1 MGRRTKEHQPTGVPR
16 REFLTRSCLWASA
29 GLIPAPLRGLGYPAL
44 FRPGRGLPPPHAL
57 DDRLTPHYR
66 QPAPLDEVLR
76 DVEPGFDAFITEK
89 YAEQIE
95 ALLAKWSAEL
105 RQSPAGLKT
114 VESSLS
120 PSLEASSPNP
130 AQRQPL
136 RPMAGLEVYRN
147 QFAPPLTLGKA
158 TFMEEFRGFVGV
170 FASLITAEFKVT
182 GISASREVPNPN
194 IIQTRVRYDL
204 VGPGVDFSRRE
215 RVGDWDLEWERD
227 SAGVW
232 CVRKWQGLEETES
245 RASGPVFVDI
255 TAHALGP
262 SASYPQQIIPGTDY
276 WRTLLDGA
284 SRIDVYGN
292 NGIAAGDMDGDGF
305 DDIYVCQ
312 PAGLPNRLYRNRGDG
327 TFEDVTERAGVG
339 ILDSTACALFA
350 DLSNRGRQDLIVVCV
365 DGPLLFLNQ
374 GGGRFEFKPDSFR
387 FAQPPQG
394 TFTGAA
400 IADYDGDGL
409 LDVYFCLYS
418 YYLGLNQYQSP
429 TPYYDAQNGPPNFLM
444 HNQGDGTFADATAA
458 SGMNENNNRYSF
470 ACAWLD
476 FNRDGRPDLYVAN
489 DFGRKNLYRN
499 NGNGTFTDV
508 AREAG
513 VEDVGAGMSVCCFD
527 YDNDGNQDLYIADMW
542 SAAGKRVSTQDAFL
556 KDAPGEVRALLRKH
570 ADGNSLF
577 HNEGN
582 GHFTDQSAPAGVPMG
597 RWSWSSDAW
606 DFDHDGYPDI
616 YIANGMI
623 SGPDRRELS
632 SFFWRRVVADT
643 PLKPV
648 SSPRYEQGW
657 NAINELIRADGT
669 WAGYERNNF
678 YANNRDGTFS
688 EISGTVGLDFIDDS
702 RAFALADLDHD
713 GRLEVF
719 LKNRSGPQ
727 LRILHNEM
735 REPGGSIAFRLRGHK
750 SNRDAIGTTA
760 AIEVGG
766 LRQIKFVQAGSGFL
780 SQHTKDLYFGVGKAQ
795 GSVSATIRWPS
806 GVVEH
811 FENLPVGHLIQI
823 EEGAA
828 QFRSSPFAPF
838 VPATC
843 TPNANGSIA
852 IPGPGPGCNSL
863 GAGPK
868 EPVKPVLGDGETWL
882 LAPVAAPDFSLPD
895 IAGREQRLGEF
906 RGRPLLLSFWKAS
919 SPSSERDM
927 ALFEQRHAP
936 WASQGLQFVS
946 VNLNAP
952 DESAQV
958 RNLAREKRYSFPILF
973 ATEETAAVYN
983 IFYRY
988 LFDRRR
994 DLGIPTSFLVDAK
1007 GLIVKV
1013 YQGPVNPATIEA
1025 DFHQIP
1031 QTTAE
1036 RTEKG
1041 LPFPGRL
1048 YGAEFHRNHFT
1059 YALVFLERGY
1069 LDQALASC
1077 QLVLEQDP
1085 ENAEARYLRGMVYLK
1100 KQMRKEARES
1110 FEQTLHTRP
1119 RYPDTWP
1126 GAWNNLGMLEA
1137 QEGRNEEAISALK
1150 EAIRLNPSYTIALEN
1165 LGNVY
1170 RQQHRWA
1177 EGQSTLE
1184 QALKTDPDDAGVNYS
1199 LGMIFAQQDNTQH
1212 AEPYFD
1218 AALRLR
1224 PDYPEAL
1231 NNLGILYLRTK
1242 RIDSA
1247 VKAFETCIR
1256 VAPAFDQAY
1265 INLAKVYALEG
1276 QVDQAAA
1283 TLHQLLERHPDHAL
1297 ARKLLAELGR

>member
-1 MGRRTKEHQPTGVPR
+1 LGRRTKEYQPTSLPR

-29 GLIPAPLRGLGYPAL
+29 GLIPAPLLGLGHPAL
-44 FRPGRGLPPPHAL
+44 FRPDRGVPPPHAL
-57 DDRLTPHYR
+57 DDRVIPHYR
-66 QPAPLDEVLR
+66 QAAPLDEVLR
-76 DVEPGFDAFITEK
+76 DVEPGFDAFISEK

-95 ALLAKWSAEL
+95 AVLAKWSAEL
-105 RQSPAGLKT
+105 RQSPAGLAA
-114 VESSLS
+114 VASSVL
-120 PSLEASSPNP
+120 PSLEALSLNP
-130 AQRQPL
+130 AQRRPL

-147 QFAPPLTLGKA
+147 QYAAPLTLGRA
-158 TFMEEFRGFVGV
+158 AFMAEFRGFVGV
-170 FASLITAEFKVT
+170 FAGLITAEFKVT
-182 GISASREVPNPN
+182 GISASRDVPDPDT
-194 IIQTRVRYDL
+194 IQTRVRYDL
-204 VGPGVDFSRRE
+204 VGRGVDFFRGE

-232 CVRKWQGLEETES
+232 RVRKWQALEETES

-262 SASYPQQIIPGTDY
+262 STSYPQQMIPGTDY

-400 IADYDGDGL
+400 IADYDGDGW

-444 HNQGDGTFADATAA
+444 HNEGDGTFADVTGA

-470 ACAWLD
+470 ACGWLD
-476 FNRDGRPDLYVAN
+476 FNHDGRTDLYVAN

-499 NGNGTFTDV
+499 NGDGTFTDV

-542 SAAGKRVSTQDAFL
+542 SAAGKRVSTQDTFL

-582 GHFTDQSAPAGVPMG
+582 GHFTDRSAPAGVQMG

-688 EISGTVGLDFIDDS
+688 EISGTVGLDFIEDS

-735 REPGGSIAFRLRGHK
+735 RELGGSIAFRLRGRT
-750 SNRDAIGTTA
+750 SNRDAIGAEVTV
-760 AIEVGG
+760 EVGG
-766 LRQIKFVQAGSGFL
+766 LRQTKFVQAGSGFL
-780 SQHTKDLYFGVGKAQ
+780 SQHTKDLYFGLGKAK
-795 GSVSATIRWPS
+795 GAVRATVRWPA
-806 GVVEH
+806 GLVQH
-811 FENLPVGHLIQI
+811 FENLPVGNLILI

-828 QFRSSPFAPF
+828 RFHAEPFQAFSPQAPS
-838 VPATC
+838 V
-843 TPNANGSIA
+843 GRED
-852 IPGPGPGCNSL
+852 GPPL
-863 GAGPK
+863 
-868 EPVKPVLGDGETWL
+868 PVRAETWL
-882 LAPVAAPDFSLPD
+882 LAPVAAPGFSLAD
-895 IAGREQRLGEF
+895 AAGRQRKLEDF
-906 RGRPLLLSFWKAS
+906 RGHPLLLNFWKAAL
-919 SPSSERDM
+919 PSSEQDM
-927 ALFEQRHAP
+927 ALFEQRHAR
-936 WASQGLQFVS
+936 WASRGLQFVS

-952 DESAQV
+952 DEADQV

-983 IFYRY
+983 ILYRY

-1025 DFHQIP
+1025 DFRQIP

-1036 RTEKG
+1036 RTKKG

-1059 YALVFLERGY
+1059 YALVFLDRGY
-1069 LDQALASC
+1069 LDPALASC

-1085 ENAEARYLRGMVYLK
+1085 ENAEARYLLGMVYLK
-1100 KQMRKEARES
+1100 KQMRKEARER
-1110 FEQTLHTRP
+1110 FEETLHTRP

-1126 GAWNNLGMLEA
+1126 GAWNNLGMLDA
-1137 QEGRNEEAISALK
+1137 QEGRSEEAISALK
-1150 EAIRLNPSYTIALEN
+1150 EALRLNASYTIALEN

-1177 EGQSTLE
+1177 EAQSTLE
-1184 QALKTDPDDAGVNYS
+1184 QALKTDPNDAGVNYS
-1199 LGMIFAQQDNTQH
+1199 LGMTFAQQDDTRQ
-1212 AEPYFD
+1212 AERYFD
-1218 AALRLR
+1218 TALGLR

-1231 NNLGILYLRTK
+1231 NNLGVLYLRTK

-1247 VKAFETCIR
+1247 VKVFETCIR

-1265 INLAKVYALEG
+1265 INLANVYALKG

-1283 TLHQLLERHPDHAL
+1283 TLHQLLEQHPDHAL
-1297 ARKLLAELGR
+1297 AQKLLAELGR